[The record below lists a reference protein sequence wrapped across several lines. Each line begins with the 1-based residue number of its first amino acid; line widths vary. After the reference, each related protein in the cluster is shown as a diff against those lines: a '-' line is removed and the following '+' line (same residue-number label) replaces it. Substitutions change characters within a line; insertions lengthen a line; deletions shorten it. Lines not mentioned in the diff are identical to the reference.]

1 MLNGFWRRF
10 MKLCIT
16 NSFYTTAVYRH
27 YVYWALYAHEEN
39 SLYETLFK
47 MIYSWSIYDR
57 YFTCFAKKMGQG
69 IIILLIETLFY
80 CKRDFLLSGII
91 FSKIIGKKQSS
102 EASIVNLQRNK
113 LHVFRKQCLY
123 TGRWRRTISSGLL
136 LGDDS
141 LKWEAPFWSYQD
153 IGRSN

>member
-1 MLNGFWRRF
+1 MG
-10 MKLCIT
+10 
-16 NSFYTTAVYRH
+16 SDV
-27 YVYWALYAHEEN
+27 V
-39 SLYETLFK
+39 
-47 MIYSWSIYDR
+47 SWSCALLIASTLRQFIVTMFIEHCMHMKKIVYMKPCLR
-57 YFTCFAKKMGQG
+57 WFIHEVFTIVILLVLQKKMSQG
-69 IIILLIETLFY
+69 IIILLIENLFY

-102 EASIVNLQRNK
+102 EASIVNLQRNE